1 MTTNDERIK
10 ILSMLQEGK
19 IDSSEAARLLQAL
32 DESARPTAE
41 EAKAA
46 KKPRYLH
53 IKVTREIDGKSVADI
68 KVPISIVNAG
78 MRMGAKF
85 SPHMAGMDPDML
97 AELLKS
103 DEPSQIIDVTD
114 EEDGEHVQIYLE

>member
-53 IKVTREIDGKSVADI
+53 IKVTREIDGESVADI

-114 EEDGEHVQIYLE
+114 EEDGEHVQIFLE

>member
-32 DESARPTAE
+32 DESAKPTAE
-41 EAKAA
+41 EARSA

-53 IKVTREIDGKSVADI
+53 IKVTRIMDGKSIADI
-68 KVPISIVNAG
+68 RVPISIVNAG
-78 MRMGAKF
+78 CAWCQVQ
-85 SPHMAGMDPDML
+85 PQLAGMDPEML

-103 DEPSQIIDVTD
+103 DEPSQIIDVSD
-114 EEDGEHVQIYLE
+114 EEDGEHVQIFLE